1 VCNKLRELGIHIQ
14 IDDFGSGYS
23 SLSYLSQFPINA
35 LKIDQSFI
43 RNMGNGT
50 NDTTIVQAI
59 VMLSRRM
66 GVNVIAEGVET
77 VKQFNTLKELG
88 CEYGQG
94 YFVSRPL
101 ISEETKALMIKSL
114 QENLSLIQE

>member
-1 VCNKLRELGIHIQ
+1 
-14 IDDFGSGYS
+14 
-23 SLSYLSQFPINA
+23 
-35 LKIDQSFI
+35 
-43 RNMGNGT
+43 MGNGT